1 MTKTAAHFESVT
13 LEVVSFMAGGYR
25 FAVEAAQ
32 VRTQLC
38 ADQADTVAMVE
49 RLLGLSCEEPQN
61 TASRRILLIKHATE
75 DYAVSVSNPVELHCL
90 EIDTI
95 YPLPALIV
103 ARTTLTGIRG
113 LALGPEGVTLL
124 VDFRRMLPQNLFN

>member
-1 MTKTAAHFESVT
+1 MTKTAANIESRA

-32 VRTQLC
+32 VRTQLS
-38 ADQADTVAMVE
+38 ADQADTVPMLE

-61 TASRRILLIKHATE
+61 KASRRILLIKHATE
-75 DYAVSVSNPVELHCL
+75 DYAVSVANPVELHCL

-95 YPLPALIV
+95 YPLPALIA
-103 ARTTLTGIRG
+103 ARTTLTDIRG

-124 VDFRRMLPQNLFN
+124 VDFRRMPAQNLFN